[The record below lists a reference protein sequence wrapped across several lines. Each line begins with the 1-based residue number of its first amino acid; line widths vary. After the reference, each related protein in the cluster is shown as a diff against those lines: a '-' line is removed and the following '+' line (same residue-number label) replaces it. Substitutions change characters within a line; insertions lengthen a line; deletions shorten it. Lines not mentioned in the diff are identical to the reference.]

1 LFWLGYLN
9 DLILTLTHLSV
20 LFKLLLFVSIFCEF
34 EVEIVVVVSDT
45 MQPQFLSEVFRK
57 MDQARKT
64 NLREL

>member
-1 LFWLGYLN
+1 
-9 DLILTLTHLSV
+9 
-20 LFKLLLFVSIFCEF
+20 LLLFVSIFCEF